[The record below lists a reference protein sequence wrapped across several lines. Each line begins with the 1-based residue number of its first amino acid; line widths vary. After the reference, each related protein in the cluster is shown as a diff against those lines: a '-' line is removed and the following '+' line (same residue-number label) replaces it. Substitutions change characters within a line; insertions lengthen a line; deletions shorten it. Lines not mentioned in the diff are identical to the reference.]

1 MSTSRVVKLLDHRL
15 GAKSENMVSYVVKE
29 GAQTISYIPLQSSSH
44 SIQSTTF
51 NLNNIGTNTCRDSR
65 LDIVLTGTVTLN
77 VTNTDNANPHP
88 AIVSD
93 NFGFKRWGVNA
104 GIQSV
109 QHVINEASYTLST
122 NDILDAIS
130 RLNSHSER
138 LNYYDNTQP
147 DLIDDFKNATGTP
160 LTPLNS
166 YSSSQQ
172 GDGVWKGR
180 TLNWSVVGGFA
191 ANNIPQGATQNVVI
205 NWKCVSPLI
214 TPYTNC
220 ADAEMRGLYA
230 INGELITINYVFDL
244 FNNMFN
250 YWAPPNITLN
260 SGVVSFAPTATL
272 NTIYLTPYESLIDML
287 PQNSVYHYNA
297 YSQFTNTIGS
307 CAPKSLL
314 NGGAVSSQ
322 VCNFTNVPDK
332 ILVYARLSNGS
343 RTAAT
348 PDKYLQIQN
357 VTVQW
362 DNGLPNLQSAT
373 NDQLWQI
380 SKRNGLN
387 MDRACFR
394 QDCLNQAISDASNSA
409 KIYGCGS
416 VLVIDPVL
424 DLSIRPGASTGT
436 SGRYIFQVQ
445 NANFFNNTDTAF
457 PSVTLFVV
465 GISAGV
471 LERSGSQYRSY
482 LLSLPQDVLDGAR
495 DIDPVSYDE
504 YLQSGFNNAF
514 LSGGSLS
521 RFLKK
526 AYNAA
531 KQGVS
536 FGLKNK
542 DDIMKGAQLAQ
553 KLYNQVLGAP
563 KKGKGGAI
571 NPLVSNFRDMHPSR
585 NMDLFYE

>member
-1 MSTSRVVKLLDHRL
+1 MVNHRVVRLLDHRL

-29 GAQTISYIPLQSSSH
+29 GAQTTSYVPLQSSSH
-44 SIQSTTF
+44 STQSTTF

-65 LDIVLTGTVTLN
+65 LDLILTGTLTLN
-77 VTNTDNANPHP
+77 VKNTDLANPHQ
-88 AIVSD
+88 AITSD
-93 NFGFKRWGVNA
+93 NFGFKRWGANA

-109 QHVINEASYTLST
+109 QHQINEASYTLST
-122 NDILDAIS
+122 NDILDSIS

-147 DLIDDFKNATGTP
+147 DLIDSFENATGT
-160 LTPLNS
+160 LITPLS
-166 YSSSQQ
+166 VYSGSQQ
-172 GDGVWKGR
+172 GEGVWKGR
-180 TLNWSVVGGFA
+180 TLNWSVVGGYA
-191 ANNIPQGATQNVVI
+191 SNTVPANTTQNVVV
-205 NWKCVSPLI
+205 NWRVVSPLI
-214 TPYTNC
+214 TPFNNC

-230 INGELITINYVFDL
+230 INGELITINWVYDL

-260 SGVVSFAPTATL
+260 SGVVAFTPTATL

-297 YSQFTNTIGS
+297 YSQFTNTIGA

-322 VCNFTNVPDK
+322 VCNFTNIPDK

-343 RTAAT
+343 RTSAT

-357 VTVQW
+357 ITVQW

-373 NDQLWQI
+373 TDQLWEI
-380 SKRNGLN
+380 SKRNGLC

-394 QDCLNQAISDASNSA
+394 QDVLNQAVSDATNSA
-409 KIYGCGS
+409 KIYGAGS

-424 DLSIRPGASTGT
+424 DLSIRPSASTST

-445 NANFFNNTDTAF
+445 NANFYNNTDTAF
-457 PSVTLFVV
+457 ANVVLFVV
-465 GISAGV
+465 GINAGV

-482 LLSLPQDVLDGAR
+482 LLALPQDVLEGAR
-495 DIDPVSYDE
+495 EIDPVSYDE

-526 AYNAA
+526 AFNVA
-531 KQGVS
+531 KQGVQ
-536 FGLKNK
+536 FGLKHK
-542 DDIMKGAQLAQ
+542 DDIMKGAQIAK
-553 KLYNQVLGAP
+553 KLYDASQKN
-563 KKGKGGAI
+563 GKGGAI
-571 NPLVSNFRDMHPSR
+571 NPLVANFGDMRPSR

>member
-1 MSTSRVVKLLDHRL
+1 MVNHRVVRLLDHRL

-29 GAQTISYIPLQSSSH
+29 GAQTISYVPLQSSSH
-44 SIQSTTF
+44 STQSTTF

-65 LDIVLTGTVTLN
+65 LDLVLTGTLTLN
-77 VTNTDNANPHP
+77 VKNTDLANPHQ
-88 AIVSD
+88 AITSD
-93 NFGFKRWGVNA
+93 NFGFKRWGANA

-109 QHVINEASYTLST
+109 QHQINEASYTLNS
-122 NDILDAIS
+122 NEILDSIS

-147 DLIDDFKNATGTP
+147 DLVDSLENATGT
-160 LTPLNS
+160 LLSPLNP

-172 GDGVWKGR
+172 GEGVWKGR

-191 ANNIPQGATQNVVI
+191 SNTVAPNTTQNVVV
-205 NWKCVSPLI
+205 NWKVVSPLI
-214 TPYTNC
+214 TPFNNC

-230 INGELITINYVFDL
+230 INGELITINWVYDI

-250 YWAPPNITLN
+250 YWAPPSITLN
-260 SGVVSFAPTATL
+260 SGVVAFNPTATL

-297 YSQFTNTIGS
+297 YSQFTNTIGA

-322 VCNFTNVPDK
+322 VCNFTNIPDK

-343 RTAAT
+343 RTSAI

-357 VTVQW
+357 ITVQW

-373 NDQLWQI
+373 TDQLWEI

-394 QDCLNQAISDASNSA
+394 QDVLNQSVSDATNTA
-409 KIYGCGS
+409 KLYGCGS
-416 VLVIDPVL
+416 VLVIDPSL
-424 DLSIRPGASTGT
+424 DLSVRTGASTAT

-457 PSVTLFVV
+457 ANVVLYVV
-465 GISAGV
+465 GINAGV

-482 LLSLPQDVLDGAR
+482 LLALPQDVLDGAR

-526 AYNAA
+526 AFNVA
-531 KQGVS
+531 KQGVQ
-536 FGLKNK
+536 FGLKHK
-542 DDIMKGAQLAQ
+542 DDIMKGAQIAK
-553 KLYNQVLGAP
+553 KLYDATQKNKQ
-563 KKGKGGAI
+563 GGAI
-571 NPLVSNFRDMHPSR
+571 NPLVANFGDMRPSR

>member
-1 MSTSRVVKLLDHRL
+1 MVQHRVVRLLDHRL

-29 GAQTISYIPLQSSSH
+29 GAQTISYVPLQSSSH
-44 SIQSTTF
+44 STQSTTF

-65 LDIVLTGTVTLN
+65 LDLVLTGTLTLN
-77 VTNTDNANPHP
+77 VTNTDAVNPHQV
-88 AIVSD
+88 ITSD
-93 NFGFKRWGVNA
+93 NFGFKRWGANA

-109 QHVINEASYTLST
+109 QHQINEASYTLST
-122 NDILDAIS
+122 NEILDSVS

-147 DLIDDFKNATGTP
+147 DLIDSFQNATGSL
-160 LTPLNS
+160 LTPLNP
-166 YSSSQQ
+166 YTSSQQ
-172 GDGVWKGR
+172 GEGVWKGR
-180 TLNWSVVGGFA
+180 TLNWSVVGGLA
-191 ANNIPQGATQNVVI
+191 SNTIAPSASANVVI
-205 NWKCVSPLI
+205 NWKLVSPLI
-214 TPYTNC
+214 TPFNNC

-230 INGELITINYVFDL
+230 INGELISINWVYDL

-250 YWAPPNITLN
+250 FYAPPSITLN
-260 SGVVSFAPTATL
+260 SAVVAFAPTATL
-272 NTIYLTPYESLIDML
+272 NTIYLTPYDSLIDML

-297 YSQFTNTIGS
+297 YSQFTNTIGA
-307 CAPKSLL
+307 CAPKTLL

-322 VCNFTNVPDK
+322 VCNFTNIPDK
-332 ILVYARLSNGS
+332 ILVYCRLSNGS
-343 RTAAT
+343 RTSAT

-357 VTVQW
+357 ITVQW

-373 NDQLWQI
+373 TDQLWEI

-394 QDCLNQAISDASNSA
+394 QDCLNQSLADSTGVA
-409 KIYGCGS
+409 KIYGSGS
-416 VLVIDPVL
+416 VLVIDPCL
-424 DLSIRPGASTGT
+424 DLSIRAGASTAT

-457 PSVTLFVV
+457 ASCVLYVV
-465 GISAGV
+465 GINAGV
-471 LERSGSQYRSY
+471 LERSGSQYRNY
-482 LLSLPQDVLDGAR
+482 LLSMPQDVLDGAR

-526 AYNAA
+526 AFNVA
-531 KQGVS
+531 KQGVQL
-536 FGLKNK
+536 GLKHK
-542 DDIMKGAQLAQ
+542 DDIMKGAQIA
-553 KLYNQVLGAP
+553 
-563 KKGKGGAI
+563 KKIYDSAKQQMGKGGAI
-571 NPLVSNFRDMHPSR
+571 DPLVSHFNYQRPHR